1 MLRSAARSLKASL
14 RSISRNPGFALLAA
28 VILALGIGATAGVFS
43 LIQGAL
49 LTPPP
54 YEHPERMVL
63 ISSVAAPDRQ
73 GTPNANWSAPQWEQ
87 WQAEATSL
95 EAVAGYRWT
104 FNFLIVD
111 DGSESLE
118 GMWVGPE
125 YFDVTGLEPQLGR
138 RFVESDATR
147 ETPGVIISHDLW
159 QRRFGGDPA
168 VLGQTI
174 RLSRMATPLTVVG
187 VMPPDVRFLPSPSV
201 EQEPNYDL
209 NAHVDFWQPML
220 EPLRTRGIWDVVALL
235 KPGATLAEAQ
245 AELRVLTARQAE
257 ADPNLEGVTAKVEAL
272 TSVLNR
278 DGERILWPLLV
289 SAALVLLISCGNAGA
304 LLLVRGLQRQHEYG
318 LRSAIGAG
326 RGALFRHVI
335 AESLALA
342 LLGGALGV
350 LLALGIV
357 GVLKSIGGNAIPRL
371 DAVTAGWPLLAFGV
385 TAAIAACVLAGL
397 APALRASRLNP
408 VDALRLGG
416 PKSSAG
422 RGQRGSLGGIVM
434 LQMALTLALLVGAG
448 LLVRTMQKL
457 DAVEAGYDMRNV
469 IAMSVTSVQG
479 DWADFHER
487 ALERIAALPGVEG
500 VAFSWGVPL
509 TGNNWQTSVEIEG
522 VSPDDPKLKVTIAM
536 RAATTGYFDLLGQA
550 ITEGRDFRRS
560 DASDGAPVLI
570 VNQAFVDRYLGGA
583 APLAR
588 KVWHRGPDR
597 PPAQIVG
604 VVANARTN
612 GLDTP
617 AEPEIY
623 APLWQAQ
630 AFSKHLVV
638 RTKAAPEAAMAAVL
652 RALREIA
659 PTVAVENPKTLEQI
673 RDESL
678 ASRTFAMELLV
689 GFAAI
694 ATVLTLVGIYSVL
707 SLSVTARRR
716 ELAVRT
722 AVGAERGALMRLIL
736 GDGLKL
742 AAGGVFGGLALS
754 VALSQVLRA
763 LLFDVGPSDPLTLLG
778 AGALFAAVALV
789 ACWVPAHRASRVD
802 PVEALKSE

>member
-1 MLRSAARSLKASL
+1 MLGFTVRSLKASARL
-14 RSISRNPGFALLAA
+14 IGRTPGFAILTA

-54 YEHPERMVL
+54 YENPERLVL

-73 GTPNANWSAPQWEQ
+73 GAANANWSAPQWEE
-87 WQAEATSL
+87 WQAEAASL
-95 EAVAGYRWT
+95 EGVAGYRWT
-104 FNFLIVD
+104 FNFLILD

-118 GMWVGPE
+118 GMWISPE

-138 RFVESDATR
+138 SFNEGDATG
-147 ETPGVIISHDLW
+147 ETPGVIIGHELW

-174 RLSRMATPLTVVG
+174 RMSRMPPLTVVG
-187 VMPPDVRFLPSPSV
+187 VMPPDVRFLPSPGV

-209 NAHVDFWQPML
+209 NARVDFWQPM
-220 EPLRTRGIWDVVALL
+220 PTQLRERGIWDVVALL
-235 KPGATLAEAQ
+235 KPGATVADAQ
-245 AELRVLTARQAE
+245 AELTVLAARQAE
-257 ADPNLEGVTAKVEAL
+257 ADPNLQGVTAKVETL
-272 TSVLNR
+272 TSVLNQ

-289 SAALVLLISCGNAGA
+289 SAALVLLISCGNAAA

-335 AESLALA
+335 AESLALS

-357 GVLKSIGGNAIPRL
+357 GVFKAIGGNAIPRL
-371 DAVTAGWPLLAFGV
+371 DAVTTGWPLLAFGV
-385 TAAIAACVLAGL
+385 SAAIAACVLAGFV
-397 APALRASRLNP
+397 PALRASRLNP

-422 RGQRGSLGGIVM
+422 RGQRGLLGGVVM
-434 LQMALTLALLVGAG
+434 LQTALTLALLVGAG
-448 LLVRTMQKL
+448 LLIRTMQKL
-457 DAVEAGYDMRNV
+457 DAVEAGYDTSNV
-469 IAMSVTSVQG
+469 LTMSVTSVQD

-487 ALERIAALPGVEG
+487 AIERVAALPGVEG

-509 TGNNWQTSVEIEG
+509 TGNNWPTAVEIEG
-522 VSPDDPKLKVTIAM
+522 VSPDDERLRTPIAM

-550 ITEGRDFRRS
+550 ITGGRDFSRS
-560 DASDGAPVLI
+560 DASDGAPVVI
-570 VNQAFVDRYLGGA
+570 VNQAFVDRYLSGA

-588 KVWHRGPDR
+588 RVWVRGPNQ

-604 VVANARTN
+604 IVSNGRTN

-638 RTKAAPEAAMAAVL
+638 RTTSAPESAMAAVR

-659 PTVAVENPKTLEQI
+659 PTVAVENLKTLEQI

-678 ASRTFAMELLV
+678 ASRTFAMRLLV
-689 GFAAI
+689 GFAVI

-707 SLSVTARRR
+707 SLSVAARRR
-716 ELAVRT
+716 ELAVRS
-722 AVGAERGALMRLIL
+722 AVGAERGALLRLVL
-736 GDGLKL
+736 RDGLKL
-742 AAGGVFGGLALS
+742 AAGGVVVGLALA
-754 VALSQVLRA
+754 VALSQVLRT
-763 LLFDVGPSDPLTLLG
+763 LLFEVAPSDPLTLLG
-778 AGALFAAVALV
+778 AGALFAGVAVL
-789 ACWVPAHRASRVD
+789 ACWLPAHRASRVD

>member
-1 MLRSAARSLKASL
+1 MLRSTGRSLKASARL
-14 RSISRNPGFALLAA
+14 ISRTPGFAILTA

-54 YEHPERMVL
+54 YENPGRLVL
-63 ISSVAAPDRQ
+63 ISSVAAPDRE
-73 GTPNANWSAPQWEQ
+73 GTANANWSAPQWEE
-87 WQAEATSL
+87 WQAEARSL

-104 FNFLIVD
+104 FNFLILD
-111 DGSESLE
+111 DGSEPLE
-118 GMWVGPE
+118 GMWISPA
-125 YFDVTGLEPQLGR
+125 YFEVTGLEPQIGR
-138 RFVESDATR
+138 SFHEGDATV
-147 ETPGVIISHDLW
+147 ETPGVIIGHELW

-174 RLSRMATPLTVVG
+174 RLSRMPPLTVVG
-187 VMPPDVRFLPSPSV
+187 VMPPDVRFLPSPGV

-209 NAHVDFWQPML
+209 NGRVDFWQPM
-220 EPLRTRGIWDVVALL
+220 PTQLRERGIWDVVALL
-235 KPGATLAEAQ
+235 KPGATVADAQ
-245 AELRVLTARQAE
+245 AELTVLAARQAE
-257 ADPNLEGVTAKVEAL
+257 ADPNLEGVTAELEAL
-272 TSVLNR
+272 TSVLNQ
-278 DGERILWPLLV
+278 DGKRILWPLLV
-289 SAALVLLISCGNAGA
+289 SAGLVLLISCGNAAA

-318 LRSAIGAG
+318 LRSAVGAG

-335 AESLALA
+335 AESLALS

-357 GVLKSIGGNAIPRL
+357 GVFKTIGGNAIPRL
-371 DAVTAGWPLLAFGV
+371 DAVTTGWPLLAFGV
-385 TAAIAACVLAGL
+385 GTAVAACLLAGFV
-397 APALRASRLNP
+397 PALRASKLNP

-416 PKSSAG
+416 TKASAG
-422 RGQRGSLGGIVM
+422 PGQRGLLGGVVIV
-434 LQMALTLALLVGAG
+434 QTALTLALLVSAG
-448 LLVRTMQKL
+448 LLIRTMQKL
-457 DAVEAGYDMRNV
+457 DAVEAGYDTSNV
-469 IAMSVTSVQG
+469 ITMSVTAVQG

-487 ALERIAALPGVEG
+487 AIERVAALPGVEG

-509 TGNNWQTSVEIEG
+509 TGNNWPTSVEIEG
-522 VSPDDPKLKVTIAM
+522 VSLDDPRLRIPIAM
-536 RAATTGYFDLLGQA
+536 RAATTGYFELLGQTM
-550 ITEGRDFRRS
+550 TEGRDFRRS
-560 DASDGAPVLI
+560 DAGDGAPVVI
-570 VNQAFVDRYLGGA
+570 VNQAFVDRYLSGA

-588 KVWHRGPDR
+588 RVWHRGPNQ

-604 VVANARTN
+604 VVSSGRTN
-612 GLDTP
+612 GLDTA

-638 RTKAAPEAAMAAVL
+638 RTTSAPEPAMASVL
-652 RALREIA
+652 RELREIA
-659 PTVAVENPKTLEQI
+659 PTVAVESLKTLDQV

-678 ASRTFAMELLV
+678 ASRTFAMRLLV

-716 ELAVRT
+716 ELAVRS
-722 AVGAERGALMRLIL
+722 AVGAERGALLRLVL
-736 GDGLKL
+736 REGLRL
-742 AAGGVFGGLALS
+742 AVGGVIVGLALA
-754 VALSQVLRA
+754 VALAQVLRT
-763 LLFDVGPSDPLTLLG
+763 LLFEVAPWDPLTLLG
-778 AGALFAAVALV
+778 AGALFAGVAMV
-789 ACWVPAHRASRVD
+789 ACWLPAHRASRVD